1 MAASFSQGVIRA
13 EKLAIFT
20 SSKEVDEFQI
30 REFFLERWD
39 FLSQGLDNGTMLFLA
54 GVHGTEDG
62 KVGENSDS
70 LETMMR
76 QVTQIFK
83 LQDFTPIYILPITKV
98 TQDYFHTQYHSSH
111 CNIVTGINHGLS
123 QIPFLHWILLGGS
136 LGVNGHQFY

>member
-1 MAASFSQGVIRA
+1 MASSFNQGVIRA

-30 REFFLERWD
+30 REFFLQRWD
-39 FLSQGLDNGTMLFLA
+39 LLSQGLDNGTMLFLV

-76 QVTQIFK
+76 QVT
-83 LQDFTPIYILPITKV
+83 
-98 TQDYFHTQYHSSH
+98 
-111 CNIVTGINHGLS
+111 
-123 QIPFLHWILLGGS
+123 
-136 LGVNGHQFY
+136 